1 MIDFTQYKRSDYTQ
15 LKKELI
21 TKHNEAKYT
30 WKIQFRLPPFA
41 KSKLTPEKTLL
52 LPLKYPGRRGHF
64 YFSFTC
70 FCLPSFFLRS
80 HR

>member
-30 WKIQFRLPPFA
+30 DRDEDKA
-41 KSKLTPEKTLL
+41 KEIAKD
-52 LPLKYPGRRGHF
+52 
-64 YFSFTC
+64 
-70 FCLPSFFLRS
+70 LRS
-80 HR
+80 LELFMMQV